1 MFRTNA
7 RGLALTIIAVSL
19 IPLLITGCAKKPMWG
34 DPEKGLILTYRMP
47 EAGGLT
53 YRLTNRF
60 SQTLDVMGQ
69 SMKIMGEERQQF
81 TLASKGGKTDNLML
95 TVTMDSMS
103 VGAAMPQGELNADV
117 SGVLGKSFEMV
128 VSPLGRELEVIGAE
142 EIKYSMGS
150 EGDRSIEP
158 SFNAVLPDLPSKPVT
173 IGDSWTATDSILE
186 KSDDGEMLIVI
197 NNNHTLIGYE
207 TMHEM
212 ECAKITN
219 TFTGTLSGTGM
230 EQGME
235 LSTEGAIEGTE
246 TWYFA
251 YKKGYFVESTAEGS
265 AEGTIKG
272 VNNPAI
278 NIPMTR
284 EYKMVGKLVK
294 TK

>member
-1 MFRTNA
+1 MFRTHV
-7 RGLALTIIAVSL
+7 RGLALTIVAASL
-19 IPLLITGCAKKPMWG
+19 LALLVIGCAKKPIWG

-53 YRLTNRF
+53 YRLTNKF

-69 SMKIMGEERQQF
+69 SMKITGEERQQF
-81 TLASKGGKTDNLML
+81 TLTSKGGKTDNLML

-103 VGAAMPQGELNADV
+103 VGVNAPQGDMNADV
-117 SGVLGKSFEMV
+117 SGVIGRSFEMV
-128 VSPLGRELEVIGAE
+128 VSPLGRELEIIGAD
-142 EIKYSMGS
+142 EINYSMGP
-150 EGDRSIEP
+150 EGERSIEP
-158 SFNAVLPDLPSKPVT
+158 SFHAILPDLPSKPVT

-186 KSDDGEMLIVI
+186 KSDEGEMLIVL
-197 NNNHTLIGYE
+197 NYKHTLTGYE
-207 TMHEM
+207 TMHGM

-219 TFTGTLSGTGM
+219 TFTGTLSGTGV

-235 LSTEGAIEGTE
+235 LSSEGAIEGTE

-284 EYKMVGKLVK
+284 EYKMSGKLVTVK
-294 TK
+294 